1 MIFMLNPTRHIIKSV
16 LTPLEAWFNTPSKP
30 LIVYGNTGVGKT
42 SIIRFLAN
50 KHSIEV
56 ESNDNPI
63 KLLSDARHPSFDGNY
78 RLALIEGADYLKAS
92 QYNAILKTDN
102 PPPYIL
108 ECEFLESIPYKLR
121 QRCMVVEIPK
131 PAKRFLIAGL
141 TELNRHLGLNV
152 ADSLIEKISDKA
164 ESWRMATFCLKYGI
178 EPNRIRQTVP
188 DAKQPAIILK
198 QGYDYSSCH
207 PLSIIQMAIHNKANP
222 TKCLEALRLY
232 SMGWEI
238 DDLTKVS
245 RTLLEQLRTDTTYKP
260 PFTRRKLKGSNKRL

>member
-1 MIFMLNPTRHIIKSV
+1 MLNPTRHIIKSV

-30 LIVYGNTGVGKT
+30 LIVYGDTGVGKT
-42 SIIRFLAN
+42 SIIRFLAT
-50 KHSIEV
+50 KKDIEV
-56 ESNDNPI
+56 VSNGTPT

-92 QYNAILKTDN
+92 QYRVILTTDN

-131 PAKRFLIAGL
+131 PAKRFLFAGL
-141 TELNRHLGLNV
+141 TELNRHLGLNR

-164 ESWRMATFCLKYGI
+164 ESWRLATFCLKYGI
-178 EPNRIRQTVP
+178 EPNRLRPTVP
-188 DAKQPAIILK
+188 DTKQPEIILTG
-198 QGYDYSSCH
+198 GYSHSTCH
-207 PLSIIQMAIHNKANP
+207 PLSILQMAVHNKANP
-222 TKCLEALRLY
+222 SKCLEALRLY
-232 SMGWEI
+232 SMAWEI
-238 DDLTKVS
+238 DDLSKVS
-245 RTLLEQLRTDTTYKP
+245 RTLLEQLRTETTFKP